1 MLKPLRVALEVHDC
15 RIIERAAD
23 WRQALV
29 EADNLLEMQ
38 TELRPGWRLRIE
50 ADEGPLKLP

>member
-1 MLKPLRVALEVHDC
+1 MPKPLRVVLEVHC